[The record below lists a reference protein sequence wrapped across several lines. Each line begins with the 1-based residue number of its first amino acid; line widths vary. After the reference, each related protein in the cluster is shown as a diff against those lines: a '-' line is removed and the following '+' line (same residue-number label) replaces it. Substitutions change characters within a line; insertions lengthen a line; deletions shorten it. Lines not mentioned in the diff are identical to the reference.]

1 MTAPI
6 PLDADEM
13 RGDARGDEVENVES
27 LVPVPSSTDQSHE
40 HSQPSL
46 AEGSTSSF
54 LLTLKPSKSRT
65 QEPSV
70 EDATTDEERRKQ
82 TPTKRLTEGE
92 ERQRLKTKASSTRKG
107 HAPPPRPIQ
116 PVFTNLVLPHAKV
129 SKAPT
134 SGNRFPS
141 PRLSKSSSPCRHV
154 LFPPPFPGLPTAQ
167 STSRTFRNDG
177 RQSLVYHRRVRQV
190 RLLAR
195 RGHVQHWYARSLA
208 LCAPVLMN
216 QRHTC
221 GAHFRRAGRRYLH

>member
-13 RGDARGDEVENVES
+13 RGDARGAEVENVES
-27 LVPVPSSTDQSHE
+27 LVPPPSSADQSHE

-46 AEGSTSSF
+46 AQGSTSSF

-70 EDATTDEERRKQ
+70 EDPTTDDERRKQ
-82 TPTKRLTEGE
+82 TPTKRSAGE
-92 ERQRLKTKASSTRKG
+92 SSAEQRLKTKASSTRKG

-134 SGNRFPS
+134 SGVFL
-141 PRLSKSSSPCRHV
+141 PRPHIHS
-154 LFPPPFPGLPTAQ
+154 
-167 STSRTFRNDG
+167 
-177 RQSLVYHRRVRQV
+177 
-190 RLLAR
+190 
-195 RGHVQHWYARSLA
+195 
-208 LCAPVLMN
+208 
-216 QRHTC
+216 
-221 GAHFRRAGRRYLH
+221 